1 LYHRFRPELEGLED
15 IGYVDPFH
23 FISLLSDYARPDD
36 VLAVGSSGFAPQTF
50 MQAFKVKEGQRVTNC
65 STIGAMGADIPM
77 AIGACIA
84 SGKRTLCVTGDG
96 GFMLNVNE
104 LEVVRRLKLPI
115 QFFVYSNNGY
125 GSIRA
130 MQKARFNGNYVGCDP
145 ASGFTIPR
153 LSDIA
158 DCYGLNYQYIQSLY
172 YKVEFKGQIIEL
184 MIDPDY
190 VQLPRVATSMVNG
203 QFDQDDMQD
212 MTPKIPADELKQIME
227 WDG

>member
-1 LYHRFRPELEGLED
+1 
-15 IGYVDPFH
+15 
-23 FISLLSDYARPDD
+23 
-36 VLAVGSSGFAPQTF
+36 
-50 MQAFKVKEGQRVTNC
+50 
-65 STIGAMGADIPM
+65 
-77 AIGACIA
+77 
-84 SGKRTLCVTGDG
+84 
-96 GFMLNVNE
+96 
-104 LEVVRRLKLPI
+104 VRRLKLPI